1 LNKKMFALVIIFVSV
16 FLISPIVNAEP
27 AVLTIWTDRTKYGP
41 GEKGTLY
48 IAYFNDLSAA
58 VEIKNITLTYVSWNA
73 YINNAWVG
81 NETRKLTGVSLVSN
95 DKRVFSDITF
105 TVPSDGRAVTTRV
118 DVEIWTDHGLKSA
131 YTYISVPDTPR
142 SLEQIVTLLTVLVV
156 LVIVCS
162 IIIAAA
168 VFLSARRPQVTWSK
182 EEKT

>member
-1 LNKKMFALVIIFVSV
+1 MFALVIIFASV
-16 FLISPIVNAEP
+16 FLISPMVNAQPE
-27 AVLTIWTDRTKYGP
+27 VLTLWTDRTKYGP

-48 IAYFNDLSAA
+48 ITYFNDLTAA
-58 VEIKNITLTYVSWNA
+58 VEIKNITLTYTSWNA

-81 NETRKLTGVSLVSN
+81 NETRKYTGVTLASN
-95 DKRVFSDITF
+95 DKHVFSDLAF
-105 TVPSDGRAVTTRV
+105 TVPSDGRAVSTYV
-118 DVEIWTDHGLKSA
+118 NVEIWTDHGRETGSA
-131 YTYISVPDTPR
+131 YINVPDTPR
-142 SLEQIVTLLTVLVV
+142 SLEQIVTLLTALVV